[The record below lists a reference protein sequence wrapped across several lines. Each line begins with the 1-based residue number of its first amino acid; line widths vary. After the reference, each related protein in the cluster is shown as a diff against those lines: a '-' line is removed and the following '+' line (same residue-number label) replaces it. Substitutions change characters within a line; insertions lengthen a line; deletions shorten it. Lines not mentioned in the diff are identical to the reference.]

1 MKKMPQDFEWD
12 NIPREMNIDPLH
24 EKHTLTALEI
34 LREAIRTGTDRA
46 AEAKIGF
53 AYERKDW
60 LEIGEIAPLSGEHN
74 YYNSSRDDI
83 VVQVTVRFP
92 RPDEKDSRF
101 AKLEETLVQE
111 ATDARIAAADA
122 ELAAVDAAWA
132 ALEERKA
139 KAQAKRN
146 AIQEIPKK

>member
-1 MKKMPQDFEWD
+1 MPQDFEWD
-12 NIPREMNIDPLH
+12 NIPHEMHIEPLH
-24 EKHTLTALEI
+24 EKHTLTTLEI
-34 LREAIRTGTDRA
+34 LREAIRTGSDRA

-60 LEIGEIAPLSGEHN
+60 LEIGEIAPFSGEHN

-83 VVQVTVRFP
+83 VVQVTIRMS

-111 ATDARIAAADA
+111 ATDARIAAAEA
-122 ELAAVDAAWA
+122 ELAAIEADE
-132 ALEERKA
+132 ALLADRKA

-146 AIQEIPKK
+146 KIQADLKK

>member
-1 MKKMPQDFEWD
+1 MPQDFEWD
-12 NIPREMNIDPLH
+12 NIPREMNIEPLH

-34 LREAIRTGTDRA
+34 LKDAIRTGSDRA

-60 LEIGEIAPLSGEHN
+60 IEVGEIAPISGEHN

-92 RPDEKDSRF
+92 RPNEKDSRF
-101 AKLEETLVQE
+101 AKLEETLVEE
-111 ATDARIAAADA
+111 ATAARIAAADA
-122 ELAAVDAAWA
+122 ELAAVEAEEAAIA
-132 ALEERKA
+132 ARRA
-139 KAQAKRN
+139 KAQAKRDK
-146 AIQEIPKK
+146 IQADLNK